1 MLDAGRGS
9 PVGESPLNRSVSIFW
24 FVHREQLIREI
35 REVLGKTGFYL
46 SDNINTRGMSFDVI
60 ARRDQNLLLIKI
72 LLNVDAFSQTNADE
86 LKLIAKTLSGSPIL
100 IGQKSGGGRLEEGVI
115 YSRFGVPILS
125 KETFVDFFMEG
136 VPPYVFSAPGGLY
149 VRLDGEL
156 MRHLRDQKN
165 VSLGTL
171 AEVAGVSRRTVQMYL
186 EGMSATIDIA
196 LRLEEFFGEPLV
208 VPVDPFVYTKDV
220 EEALAS
226 WGDFDAFEKHVF
238 HKLKALGFN
247 VLPTLRCPF
256 EALTRD
262 TTQLFLTGVRGRNEN
277 VEEKVAIVSNISK
290 IAERDSVIFV
300 EKTGVRMS
308 IRGTPLI
315 AKEEL
320 KKIRERDE
328 IEDLIKERKK

>member
-1 MLDAGRGS
+1 VSIAD
-9 PVGESPLNRSVSIFW
+9 ETPLNRSVAIFSL
-24 FVHREQLIREI
+24 VNREQLITEV

-60 ARRDQNLLLIKI
+60 GRRDQNLLLIKV
-72 LLNVDAFSQTNADE
+72 LLNVDAFTEKNANE
-86 LKLIAKTLSGSPIL
+86 LKLIAKTLGGSPIL

-125 KETFVDFFMEG
+125 KETFVDFFTEG

-149 VRLDGEL
+149 VRLDGDFL
-156 MRHLRDQKN
+156 RRLRDQKN
-165 VSLGTL
+165 ISLGTL

-208 VPVDPFVYTKDV
+208 VPVDPFVYTKGV

-226 WGDFDAFEKHVF
+226 WGDFDAFEKHIF
-238 HKLKALGFN
+238 HKLKSLGYSI
-247 VLPTLRCPF
+247 LPTVKCPF

-262 TTQLFLTGVRGRNEN
+262 ADSLFLTGVRGRNEN
-277 VEEKVAIVSNISK
+277 VEQKVAIVSSISRV
-290 IAERDSVIFV
+290 AERDSVIFV

-308 IRGTPLI
+308 IKGTPLI
-315 AKEEL
+315 GKEEL
-320 KKIRERDE
+320 KRIKEREE

>member
-1 MLDAGRGS
+1 M
-9 PVGESPLNRSVSIFW
+9 NRE
-24 FVHREQLIREI
+24 RLIAEI

-46 SDNINTRGMSFDVI
+46 SDNTNTRGMSFDII
-60 ARRDQNLLLIKI
+60 ARRDQNLLLIKV
-72 LLNVDAFSQTNADE
+72 LLNVDAFTQVNAGE
-86 LKLIAKTLSGSPIL
+86 LRLIAKTLAGSPIL

-125 KETFVDFFMEG
+125 KETFIDFFAEG
-136 VPPYVFSAPGGLY
+136 VPPYVFAAPGGFY
-149 VRLDGEL
+149 VRLDGDL
-156 MRHLRDQKN
+156 LRQLRGRKN

-171 AEVAGVSRRTVQMYL
+171 AAVAGVSRRTVQMYL

-220 EEALAS
+220 EDALAS
-226 WGDFDAFEKHVF
+226 WGDFDAFEQHVF
-238 HKLKALGFN
+238 HKLKSLGYS
-247 VLPTLRCPF
+247 VLPTVRCPF
-256 EALTRD
+256 EALTSVTD
-262 TTQLFLTGVRGRNEN
+262 SVLLTGVRGKNEN

-290 IAERDSVIFV
+290 IAEKDSVVFV
-300 EKTGVRMS
+300 ERTGVRLS

-315 AKEEL
+315 GREEL
-320 KKIRERDE
+320 RKIKERGE